1 MVQQLSDTES
11 TEFDYTIDEL
21 DISHLTIEDDTPV
34 DNFQSAQQ
42 QRLLVDMLCSNDT
55 LPLPFIAE
63 ANVGLFYK
71 LKGEPIVPDMML
83 SLDVQRAE
91 DLSERRDR
99 AYFVWEF
106 GKVPDVCIEIVSNR
120 EGDEVALSAKSKR
133 KGKTRSK
140 KDLYAQIAVPYY
152 AVYDPLRQ
160 IQDVDNMDGALL
172 RVWQLVSGQYVE
184 LTASAGI
191 SDIGQ
196 TVQLDTIGI
205 GLTLWEGFY
214 EEEVTRQWL
223 RWCDSHD
230 RVLPTG
236 AEGKAIERQRAEAER
251 QRAEAERQRAE
262 AERQRAEA
270 ERQRAEAERQR
281 ADRLAEKL
289 RQLGVDL
296 DD

>member
-1 MVQQLSDTES
+1 MVQQLIDTES
-11 TEFDYTIDEL
+11 TDFDYTIDEL

-42 QRLLVDMLCSNDT
+42 QRLLVDTLCSNDV

-71 LKGEPIVPDMML
+71 LKGEPIVPDMLL

-106 GKVPDVCIEIVSNR
+106 GKVPEVCVEVVSNKK
-120 EGDEVALSAKSKR
+120 GDEVALSAESKR

-140 KDLYAQIAVPYY
+140 KDIYAQIGIPYY

-160 IQDVDNMDGALL
+160 IQDTDNMDGALL

-184 LTASAGI
+184 LTPSAGI
-191 SDIGQ
+191 SATEQ
-196 TVQLDTIGI
+196 AAQLDTIGL
-205 GLTLWEGFY
+205 GLTLWEGPY
-214 EEEVTRQWL
+214 EEKVNRQWL
-223 RWCDSHD
+223 RWCDAQGQ
-230 RVLPTG
+230 VLPTG
-236 AEGKAIERQRAEAER
+236 AEGKAIEQQRADAE
-251 QRAEAERQRAE
+251 Q
-262 AERQRAEA
+262 
-270 ERQRAEAERQR
+270 QR

-289 RQLGVDL
+289 RKLGVDP
-296 DD
+296 DDLTEPPTS